1 MQLTRYQ
8 NDLRMLR
15 DFIEELQQ
23 EQLMVVAM
31 RNVPN
36 VLFEQ
41 VDWSQLDDLQE
52 KLQQLTQYENYQ
64 DLNKLEAKAKKLK
77 QKYRKAALK
86 EIKATLDQEIVKIA
100 GFSATQGQEDSTEGA
115 IAACDEEIKS
125 PDAELTSKSVEKIV
139 QDFQE
144 SLTKALESLGA
155 YSNVEK
161 HMNELVHRANFRF
174 SDLHSWLQ
182 ISREELN
189 KCHELK

>member
-36 VLFEQ
+36 TLFEQ

-77 QKYRKAALK
+77 QKYRKAAHK
-86 EIKATLDQEIVKIA
+86 EIKATLD
-100 GFSATQGQEDSTEGA
+100 
-115 IAACDEEIKS
+115 
-125 PDAELTSKSVEKIV
+125 
-139 QDFQE
+139 
-144 SLTKALESLGA
+144 
-155 YSNVEK
+155 
-161 HMNELVHRANFRF
+161 
-174 SDLHSWLQ
+174 
-182 ISREELN
+182 
-189 KCHELK
+189 

>member
-36 VLFEQ
+36 TLFEQ

-77 QKYRKAALK
+77 
-86 EIKATLDQEIVKIA
+86 
-100 GFSATQGQEDSTEGA
+100 
-115 IAACDEEIKS
+115 
-125 PDAELTSKSVEKIV
+125 
-139 QDFQE
+139 
-144 SLTKALESLGA
+144 
-155 YSNVEK
+155 
-161 HMNELVHRANFRF
+161 
-174 SDLHSWLQ
+174 
-182 ISREELN
+182 
-189 KCHELK
+189 

>member
-1 MQLTRYQ
+1 MSITNDNLFTIDAGTTEPQQMQLTRYQ

-36 VLFEQ
+36 TLFEQ

-77 QKYRKAALK
+77 
-86 EIKATLDQEIVKIA
+86 
-100 GFSATQGQEDSTEGA
+100 
-115 IAACDEEIKS
+115 
-125 PDAELTSKSVEKIV
+125 
-139 QDFQE
+139 
-144 SLTKALESLGA
+144 
-155 YSNVEK
+155 
-161 HMNELVHRANFRF
+161 
-174 SDLHSWLQ
+174 
-182 ISREELN
+182 
-189 KCHELK
+189 